1 MSEVDGG
8 HRQSRR
14 GAFVLHNKLKNTT
27 TSQVDSC
34 GGDGVVSDQLSSAQ
48 TDRKRDH
55 RMEKGVSDEH
65 AYCYIVGHESLNDQ
79 QQQQPGHCELPAF
92 KMLLLISHHLK
103 PFPGI

>member
-34 GGDGVVSDQLSSAQ
+34 GGGDDVVSDQLSSAQ

-79 QQQQPGHCELPAF
+79 QQQPTWTLRAT
-92 KMLLLISHHLK
+92 
-103 PFPGI
+103 GIQDVAPY